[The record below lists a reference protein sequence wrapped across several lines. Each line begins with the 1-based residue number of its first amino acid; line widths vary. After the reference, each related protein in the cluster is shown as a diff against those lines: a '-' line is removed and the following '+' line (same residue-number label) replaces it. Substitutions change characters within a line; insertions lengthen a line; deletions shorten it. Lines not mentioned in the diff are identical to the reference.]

1 MVPEMFGTT
10 LEISNLHCQPS
21 RQPLV
26 ETRPSVDGTTKD
38 KDWKTDKNIG
48 CAITNPL
55 PMEQLRRMEGDSKA
69 NRCLAD
75 TYGLPD

>member
-1 MVPEMFGTT
+1 MVPEMLGTT

-26 ETRPSVDGTTKD
+26 ETRPSVDGRTKD
-38 KDWKTDKNIG
+38 KEWKTDKHIG
-48 CAITNPL
+48 CAITNVL

-75 TYGLPD
+75 TYGLPY